1 MKERRSLARNSAKE
15 AQAEAKCIRIKTE
28 RAQAKTDFGVFGAS
42 GVAMPTGHGVLFLLD
57 GMALCGAF
65 ATAGRRFRENGGQGT
80 VEAAFLLPV
89 LCVMVLLLVQPGILL
104 YDRMVMAGAAA
115 DACRLLATKT
125 DLQGSA
131 DEQCEAYVRHR
142 LGAVPQQDC
151 FHVHDPECT
160 WDIRFDGDEATQSVQ
175 VSISTEVRPL
185 PLIGTAGELL
195 GIVNGRGNFEVEV
208 SVAQQTQPAWVD
220 SSSAGREP
228 ALWIGAWLDEA

>member
-15 AQAEAKCIRIKTE
+15 ARIKLG
-28 RAQAKTDFGVFGAS
+28 RIQAKTECIQAKTGFGVF
-42 GVAMPTGHGVLFLLD
+42 GVAMPTDHSAPFFLD
-57 GMALCGAF
+57 GAVLRGAF
-65 ATAGRRFRENGGQGT
+65 ATAGRRFRENRGQGT

-160 WDIRFDGDEATQSVQ
+160 WDIRLDGDEATQSVQ

-208 SVAQQTQPAWVD
+208 SAAQQTQPAWVD